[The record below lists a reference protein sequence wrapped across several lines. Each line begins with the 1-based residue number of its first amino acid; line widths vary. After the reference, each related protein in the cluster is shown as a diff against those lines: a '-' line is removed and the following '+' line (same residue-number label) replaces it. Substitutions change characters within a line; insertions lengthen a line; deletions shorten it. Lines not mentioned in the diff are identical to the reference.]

1 MQTPLQTLIVQAL
14 RKHSICREDCA
25 WTNRTIRHP
34 DPEAAARPL
43 ASPRLRPANSQGG
56 STVAY
61 YGDATQ
67 VREAFAIA
75 LALLGLSAGTVDGV
89 TRGESKDGE

>member
-1 MQTPLQTLIVQAL
+1 MDEKDHQTSRSGTGSAPIGVSAV
-14 RKHSICREDCA
+14 
-25 WTNRTIRHP
+25 
-34 DPEAAARPL
+34 RP
-43 ASPRLRPANSQGG
+43 PAGSQDG

-61 YGDATQ
+61 CGDAAQ

-75 LALLGLSAGTVDGV
+75 LALLGLSAPMVDGV

>member
-1 MQTPLQTLIVQAL
+1 MDEQNNQTSRSGSGGSPTGE
-14 RKHSICREDCA
+14 S
-25 WTNRTIRHP
+25 
-34 DPEAAARPL
+34 AA
-43 ASPRLRPANSQGG
+43 LRPANSQGG